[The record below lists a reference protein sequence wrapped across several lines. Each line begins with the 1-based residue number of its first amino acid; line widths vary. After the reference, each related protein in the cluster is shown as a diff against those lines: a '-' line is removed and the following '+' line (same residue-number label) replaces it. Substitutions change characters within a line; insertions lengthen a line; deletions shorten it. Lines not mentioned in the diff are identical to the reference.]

1 MTTSPGAVFEDRE
14 DAAGQLAELLSASAM
29 PNPVVLGLPR
39 GGVPVA
45 AVIARRLRAPLDVLV
60 VRKLGVPWQ
69 PEVAMGA
76 IGEGGIRVLDDR
88 LVRALRIRASDVAA
102 VEERERAVLEARV
115 RMLRRGRAL
124 RRLDGRTALIVD
136 DGIATGATAQAAC
149 LVARALGASTVVVAA
164 PVGAPDAA
172 SRIVA
177 ADSVVCVRQPA
188 GFVAVGQY
196 YRRFDEVAD
205 EEVSAALAGGAA
217 AGSDA

>member
-115 RMLRRGRAL
+115 RMLRHGRAL

-136 DGIATGATAQAAC
+136 DGVATGATAQAAC
-149 LVARALGASTVVVAA
+149 LVARAFGAGTVVVAA

>member
-1 MTTSPGAVFEDRE
+1 MTTSPEAVFEDRD
-14 DAAGQLAELLSASAM
+14 DAAAQLAELLSGSVL
-29 PNPVVLGLPR
+29 PEPVVLGLPR

-45 AVIARRLRAPLDVLV
+45 AVIARRLVAPLDVIV

-76 IGEGGIRVLDDR
+76 IGEAGVRILDDR
-88 LVRALRIRASDVAA
+88 LVHSLRIPASEVAA
-102 VEERERAVLEARV
+102 VEERERAVLDARV
-115 RMLRRGRAL
+115 QMLRRGHAL
-124 RRLDGRTALIVD
+124 RPLGGRTALIVD

-149 LVARALGASTVVVAA
+149 LVARSLGAGTVVVAA

-172 SRIVA
+172 SRITA

-196 YRRFDEVAD
+196 YRRFDEVPDD
-205 EEVSAALAGGAA
+205 EVTTALAGGAA
-217 AGSDA
+217 AGDDA

>member
-1 MTTSPGAVFEDRE
+1 MTTSTGAVFQDRE

>member
-1 MTTSPGAVFEDRE
+1 M
-14 DAAGQLAELLSASAM
+14 
-29 PNPVVLGLPR
+29 
-39 GGVPVA
+39 
-45 AVIARRLRAPLDVLV
+45 IARRLRAPLDVLV

>member
-102 VEERERAVLEARV
+102 VEEREGAVLEARV

-124 RRLDGRTALIVD
+124 RPLDGRTALIVD

-149 LVARALGASTVVVAA
+149 LVARAFGAGTVVVAA

-217 AGSDA
+217 AGTDA